1 MYIEPCCIDKQLP
14 ALIRRSQGG
23 FCFFQTN
30 GDCDL
35 KKLLDS
41 VSHMASGVGGHV
53 LVLTVPEVDITM
65 LRTLAYY
72 FRRGWTRALLLLTCA
87 VQTELVQ
94 TELADYIDHIHY
106 AADPLIIDGQLAI
119 LSALTVPVVRQAHQ
133 PDTVPEPAALDQRSL
148 ATEGTQEG
156 LIIQGAML
164 SQPDFSLSLYS
175 AWLGT
180 DRDIIRSAIDP
191 AIAKLKAKPQIDHSQ
206 HPEVARILER
216 FRQAR

>member
-72 FRRGWTRALLLLTCA
+72 FRRGWTRALLLLTRA
-87 VQTELVQ
+87 VQTELIQ

-133 PDTVPEPAALDQRSL
+133 PDTVPEPV
-148 ATEGTQEG
+148 EG

-164 SQPDFSLSLYS
+164 SQPDFSLSLYT

-216 FRQAR
+216 NF

>member
-72 FRRGWTRALLLLTCA
+72 FRRGWTRALLLLTRT
-87 VQTELVQ
+87 VQTELIQ

-119 LSALTVPVVRQAHQ
+119 LSALTVPTS
-133 PDTVPEPAALDQRSL
+133 TVPELV
-148 ATEGTQEG
+148 EG

-164 SQPDFSLSLYS
+164 SQPDFSLSLYT

-180 DRDIIRSAIDP
+180 DAAIIRSAIDP

-216 FRQAR
+216 NF

>member
-72 FRRGWTRALLLLTCA
+72 FRRGWTRALLLLTRA
-87 VQTELVQ
+87 VQTELIQ

-119 LSALTVPVVRQAHQ
+119 LSTS
-133 PDTVPEPAALDQRSL
+133 TVPELV
-148 ATEGTQEG
+148 EG

-164 SQPDFSLSLYS
+164 SQPDFSLSLYT

-216 FRQAR
+216 NF

>member
-72 FRRGWTRALLLLTCA
+72 FRRGWTRALLLLTRT
-87 VQTELVQ
+87 VQTELIQ
-94 TELADYIDHIHY
+94 AELADYIDHIHY

-119 LSALTVPVVRQAHQ
+119 LSTS
-133 PDTVPEPAALDQRSL
+133 TVPEPV
-148 ATEGTQEG
+148 EGQGSSG

-164 SQPDFSLSLYS
+164 SQPDFSLSLYT
-175 AWLGT
+175 ACLTT

-216 FRQAR
+216 NF

>member
-53 LVLTVPEVDITM
+53 LVLTVPEVDIQQ

-72 FRRGWTRALLLLTCA
+72 FRRGWTRALLLLTRA
-87 VQTELVQ
+87 VQTELIQ

-119 LSALTVPVVRQAHQ
+119 LSTS
-133 PDTVPEPAALDQRSL
+133 TVPELV
-148 ATEGTQEG
+148 EG

-164 SQPDFSLSLYS
+164 SQPDFSLSLYT

-206 HPEVARILER
+206 HPDVARILDR
-216 FRQAR
+216 NF

>member
-53 LVLTVPEVDITM
+53 LVLTAPEVDITM

-72 FRRGWTRALLLLTCA
+72 FRRGWTRALLLLTRA
-87 VQTELVQ
+87 VQTELIQ

-119 LSALTVPVVRQAHQ
+119 LSTSTVPVVRQAHQ
-133 PDTVPEPAALDQRSL
+133 PDTVPEPV
-148 ATEGTQEG
+148 EG
-156 LIIQGAML
+156 LLAVR
-164 SQPDFSLSLYS
+164 P
-175 AWLGT
+175 
-180 DRDIIRSAIDP
+180 
-191 AIAKLKAKPQIDHSQ
+191 
-206 HPEVARILER
+206 
-216 FRQAR
+216 

>member
-72 FRRGWTRALLLLTCA
+72 FRRGWTRALLLLTRA
-87 VQTELVQ
+87 VQTELIQ
-94 TELADYIDHIHY
+94 TELADYLDHIHY

-119 LSALTVPVVRQAHQ
+119 LSALTVP
-133 PDTVPEPAALDQRSL
+133 EPA
-148 ATEGTQEG
+148 EGREPVEGQGSSG

-164 SQPDFSLSLYS
+164 SQPDFSLSLYT

>member
-72 FRRGWTRALLLLTCA
+72 FRRGWTRALLLLTRA
-87 VQTELVQ
+87 VQTELIQ

-119 LSALTVPVVRQAHQ
+119 LSTS
-133 PDTVPEPAALDQRSL
+133 TVPELV
-148 ATEGTQEG
+148 EG

-164 SQPDFSLSLYS
+164 SQPDFSLSLYT

-206 HPEVARILER
+206 HPDVARILDR
-216 FRQAR
+216 NF

>member
-41 VSHMASGVGGHV
+41 VSHMASGGGGHV
-53 LVLTVPEVDITM
+53 LVLTIPEVDITM

-72 FRRGWTRALLLLTCA
+72 FRRGWTRALLLLTRA
-87 VQTELVQ
+87 VQTELIQ

-119 LSALTVPVVRQAHQ
+119 LSTS
-133 PDTVPEPAALDQRSL
+133 TVPEPA
-148 ATEGTQEG
+148 EGQGSSG

-164 SQPDFSLSLYS
+164 SQPDFSLSLYT
-175 AWLGT
+175 ACLTT

-206 HPEVARILER
+206 HQEVARILER
-216 FRQAR
+216 NF

>member
-72 FRRGWTRALLLLTCA
+72 FRRGWTRALLLLTRA
-87 VQTELVQ
+87 VQTELIQ

-119 LSALTVPVVRQAHQ
+119 LSAL
-133 PDTVPEPAALDQRSL
+133 TVPEPAALDQRSL

>member
-72 FRRGWTRALLLLTCA
+72 FRRGWTR
-87 VQTELVQ
+87 
-94 TELADYIDHIHY
+94 
-106 AADPLIIDGQLAI
+106 
-119 LSALTVPVVRQAHQ
+119 
-133 PDTVPEPAALDQRSL
+133 
-148 ATEGTQEG
+148 
-156 LIIQGAML
+156 
-164 SQPDFSLSLYS
+164 
-175 AWLGT
+175 
-180 DRDIIRSAIDP
+180 
-191 AIAKLKAKPQIDHSQ
+191 IAK
-206 HPEVARILER
+206 
-216 FRQAR
+216 

>member
-53 LVLTVPEVDITM
+53 LVLTLPEVDITM

-72 FRRGWTRALLLLTCA
+72 FRRGWTRALLLLTRA
-87 VQTELVQ
+87 VQTELIQ

-119 LSALTVPVVRQAHQ
+119 LSALTVP
-133 PDTVPEPAALDQRSL
+133 EPA
-148 ATEGTQEG
+148 EGREPAEGQGSSG

-164 SQPDFSLSLYS
+164 SQPDFSLSFYT

-216 FRQAR
+216 NF

>member
-72 FRRGWTRALLLLTCA
+72 FRRGWTRALLLLTRA
-87 VQTELVQ
+87 VQTELIQ

-119 LSALTVPVVRQAHQ
+119 LSALTVP
-133 PDTVPEPAALDQRSL
+133 EPA
-148 ATEGTQEG
+148 EGREPAEGQGSSG

-216 FRQAR
+216 NF

>member
-72 FRRGWTRALLLLTCA
+72 FRRGWTRALLLLTRA
-87 VQTELVQ
+87 VQTELIQ

-119 LSALTVPVVRQAHQ
+119 LSTS
-133 PDTVPEPAALDQRSL
+133 TVPEPA
-148 ATEGTQEG
+148 EGQGSSG

>member
-53 LVLTVPEVDITM
+53 LVLTLPEVDITM

-72 FRRGWTRALLLLTCA
+72 FRRGWTRALLLLTRA
-87 VQTELVQ
+87 VQTELIQ
-94 TELADYIDHIHY
+94 TELTDYIDHIHY

-133 PDTVPEPAALDQRSL
+133 PDTVPEPA
-148 ATEGTQEG
+148 EG

-164 SQPDFSLSLYS
+164 SQPDFSLSLYT

>member
-53 LVLTVPEVDITM
+53 LVLTIPEVDITM

-72 FRRGWTRALLLLTCA
+72 FRRGWTRALLLLTRA
-87 VQTELVQ
+87 VQTELIQ

-119 LSALTVPVVRQAHQ
+119 LSTS
-133 PDTVPEPAALDQRSL
+133 TVPEPA
-148 ATEGTQEG
+148 EGQGSSG

>member
-53 LVLTVPEVDITM
+53 LVLTLPEVDITM

-72 FRRGWTRALLLLTCA
+72 FRRGWTRALLLLTRA
-87 VQTELVQ
+87 VQTELIQ

-119 LSALTVPVVRQAHQ
+119 LSTS
-133 PDTVPEPAALDQRSL
+133 TVPELV
-148 ATEGTQEG
+148 EG

-164 SQPDFSLSLYS
+164 SQPDFSLSLYT
-175 AWLGT
+175 ACLTT

>member
-72 FRRGWTRALLLLTCA
+72 FRRGWTRALLLLTRA

-119 LSALTVPVVRQAHQ
+119 LSTS
-133 PDTVPEPAALDQRSL
+133 TVPEPA
-148 ATEGTQEG
+148 EGQGSSG

>member
-72 FRRGWTRALLLLTCA
+72 FRRGWTRALLLLTRA
-87 VQTELVQ
+87 VQTELIQ

-119 LSALTVPVVRQAHQ
+119 LSTS
-133 PDTVPEPAALDQRSL
+133 TVPEPA
-148 ATEGTQEG
+148 EGREPAEGQGSSG

-164 SQPDFSLSLYS
+164 SQPDFSLSLYT

-206 HPEVARILER
+206 HPEVARIL
-216 FRQAR
+216 ARNF

>member
-53 LVLTVPEVDITM
+53 LVLTLPEVDITI

-72 FRRGWTRALLLLTCA
+72 FRRGWTRALLLLTRA
-87 VQTELVQ
+87 VQTELIQ

-119 LSALTVPVVRQAHQ
+119 LSALTVP
-133 PDTVPEPAALDQRSL
+133 EPAEGRELAALDQRSL

-156 LIIQGAML
+156 LIIQGAMP
-164 SQPDFSLSLYS
+164 SQPDFSLSLYTV
-175 AWLGT
+175 WLGT

-191 AIAKLKAKPQIDHSQ
+191 AIANLKAKPQIDHSQ

-216 FRQAR
+216 NF

>member
-72 FRRGWTRALLLLTCA
+72 FRRGWTRALLLLTRA
-87 VQTELVQ
+87 VQTELIQ

-119 LSALTVPVVRQAHQ
+119 INNIT
-133 PDTVPEPAALDQRSL
+133 
-148 ATEGTQEG
+148 

-164 SQPDFSLSLYS
+164 SQPDFSLSLYT

>member
-41 VSHMASGVGGHV
+41 VSHMASGGGGHV

-72 FRRGWTRALLLLTCA
+72 FRRGWTRALLLLTRA
-87 VQTELVQ
+87 VQTELIQ

-106 AADPLIIDGQLAI
+106 AADPLIIDGQLVI
-119 LSALTVPVVRQAHQ
+119 LSALTVPTS
-133 PDTVPEPAALDQRSL
+133 TVPEPA
-148 ATEGTQEG
+148 EGQGSSG

-164 SQPDFSLSLYS
+164 SQPDFSLSLYT

-216 FRQAR
+216 NF

>member
-72 FRRGWTRALLLLTCA
+72 FRRGWTRALLLLTRT
-87 VQTELVQ
+87 VQTELIQ
-94 TELADYIDHIHY
+94 AELADYIDHIHY

-119 LSALTVPVVRQAHQ
+119 LSTS
-133 PDTVPEPAALDQRSL
+133 TVPEPA
-148 ATEGTQEG
+148 EGQGSSG

-164 SQPDFSLSLYS
+164 SQPDFSLSLYT
-175 AWLGT
+175 ACLTT

-216 FRQAR
+216 NF

>member
-72 FRRGWTRALLLLTCA
+72 FRRGWTRALLLLTRA
-87 VQTELVQ
+87 VQTELIQ

-119 LSALTVPVVRQAHQ
+119 LSTS
-133 PDTVPEPAALDQRSL
+133 TVPEPA
-148 ATEGTQEG
+148 EGQGSSG

-164 SQPDFSLSLYS
+164 SQPDFSLSLYT
-175 AWLGT
+175 ACLTT

-216 FRQAR
+216 NF

>member
-72 FRRGWTRALLLLTCA
+72 FRRGWTRALLLLTRA
-87 VQTELVQ
+87 VQTELIQ

-119 LSALTVPVVRQAHQ
+119 LSALTVPTS
-133 PDTVPEPAALDQRSL
+133 TVPELVALDQRSL

-206 HPEVARILER
+206 HPEVSRILER
-216 FRQAR
+216 NF

>member
-53 LVLTVPEVDITM
+53 LVLTIPEVDITM

-72 FRRGWTRALLLLTCA
+72 FRRGWTRALLLLTRA
-87 VQTELVQ
+87 VQTELIQ

-119 LSALTVPVVRQAHQ
+119 LSALTVPTSTVPVVRQAHQ
-133 PDTVPEPAALDQRSL
+133 PDTVPELVEGQRDPPAPPLQ
-148 ATEGTQEG
+148 
-156 LIIQGAML
+156 
-164 SQPDFSLSLYS
+164 
-175 AWLGT
+175 
-180 DRDIIRSAIDP
+180 
-191 AIAKLKAKPQIDHSQ
+191 
-206 HPEVARILER
+206 
-216 FRQAR
+216 

>member
-72 FRRGWTRALLLLTCA
+72 FRRGWTRALLLLTRA
-87 VQTELVQ
+87 VQTELIQ

-119 LSALTVPVVRQAHQ
+119 LSALTVP
-133 PDTVPEPAALDQRSL
+133 EPV
-148 ATEGTQEG
+148 EG

-164 SQPDFSLSLYS
+164 SQPDFSLSLYT

-206 HPEVARILER
+206 HPSVARILER
-216 FRQAR
+216 NF

>member
-53 LVLTVPEVDITM
+53 LVLTVPEVDIQQ

-72 FRRGWTRALLLLTCA
+72 FRRGWTRALLLLTRA

-133 PDTVPEPAALDQRSL
+133 PDTVPELV
-148 ATEGTQEG
+148 EG

-216 FRQAR
+216 NF

>member
-41 VSHMASGVGGHV
+41 VSHMASVGGHV

-72 FRRGWTRALLLLTCA
+72 FRRGWTRALLLLTRA
-87 VQTELVQ
+87 VQTELIQ

-119 LSALTVPVVRQAHQ
+119 LSTS
-133 PDTVPEPAALDQRSL
+133 TVPELV
-148 ATEGTQEG
+148 EG

-164 SQPDFSLSLYS
+164 SQPDFSLSLYT
-175 AWLGT
+175 ACLTT

-216 FRQAR
+216 NF